1 MSEFTEYKKEIMD
14 AAHSERIRVALSRAI
29 KSYRTNTRDALR
41 KFPHTIKMAE
51 EVREIKS
58 RSVAEMEKLAEQAG
72 QAIESNKGKA
82 YIAPCQRELDEAAT
96 IDGCGYF
103 GRIRNVVMPMGWPA
117 ISLSI
122 IFFFICSWNDLFTP
136 MVLLK
141 SMDKR
146 TVMVA
151 LSSLIGRYTGDPP
164 FQYAGLLMSAIPA
177 LAVYA
182 IFQKSIVKG
191 MSMGA
196 IK

>member
-82 YIAPCQRELDEAAT
+82 YIARTAQDALDI
-96 IDGCGYF
+96 IDKLVGKEKK
-103 GRIRNVVMPMGWPA
+103 
-117 ISLSI
+117 L
-122 IFFFICSWNDLFTP
+122 
-136 MVLLK
+136 
-141 SMDKR
+141 
-146 TVMVA
+146 
-151 LSSLIGRYTGDPP
+151 
-164 FQYAGLLMSAIPA
+164 
-177 LAVYA
+177 
-182 IFQKSIVKG
+182 IVKG
-191 MSMGA
+191 KSMTGEEIGRA
-196 IK
+196 HV